1 MAEHHDDQQRR
12 HHRRHRDGQQ
22 WPDDH
27 DGHRRP
33 EPQRTQ
39 RQRLPSHRR
48 HRHDDAVRPRRWR
61 LDCAVVIRT
70 VAYGVLAYV
79 FSILFTPAFYW
90 LADLARPLP
99 LTLGGH

>member
-1 MAEHHDDQQRR
+1 M
-12 HHRRHRDGQQ
+12 
-22 WPDDH
+22 
-27 DGHRRP
+27 
-33 EPQRTQ
+33 
-39 RQRLPSHRR
+39 
-48 HRHDDAVRPRRWR
+48 
-61 LDCAVVIRT
+61 IRA